1 LRKLKTVWKIWRL
14 KVLVNQNFGIGILGI
29 GISLPE
35 KILTNHDLEKMVDTS
50 DEWIVKRTGI
60 SERRILDKDEPAY
73 KLGVKAA
80 QRAIEDAGL
89 KPGEIDFIIVS
100 TTSPDYLTPSMSCI
114 IQSELGAV
122 NAAAVDINAACTGFI
137 YALKTAEPLIAS
149 GCYRNIL
156 LIACEG
162 LSKVTDWEDRATCV
176 LFGDGAGAV
185 VIGPVESG
193 FGIVKTC
200 VGADGSIGHNLT
212 LPCCY
217 LSSVDIEK
225 RVHENK
231 RVIWMDGSEVF
242 KFAVK
247 ALADAAGKVLE
258 ETGVSIDEIKVIIPH
273 QANIR
278 IIDGAAKRL
287 GVPLDKMYTNMQRYG
302 NISSASIPVA
312 LKEAL
317 DSNLIKKGELVLLVG
332 FGGGLTWGSTLIRW
346 NR

>member
-14 KVLVNQNFGIGILGI
+14 KVLDNHNFGIGILGI
-29 GISLPE
+29 GSCLPE
-35 KILTNHDLEKMVDTS
+35 SILTNHGLEKIVDTS

-73 KLGVKAA
+73 RLGVKAA
-80 QRAIEDAGL
+80 QKAIDDAGL
-89 KPGEIDFIIVS
+89 KPEEIDFIIV
-100 TTSPDYLTPSMSCI
+100 TTTTPDYLTPSISCI
-114 IQSELGAV
+114 IQSKLGAV

-137 YALKTAEPLIAS
+137 YALKIAEPLITS
-149 GCYRNIL
+149 GCYKNIL
-156 LIACEG
+156 LVACEG

-185 VIGPVESG
+185 VIGAVESG
-193 FGIVKTC
+193 LGIVKTC

-212 LPCCY
+212 IPCCY
-217 LSSVDIEK
+217 LSSSDLEK
-225 RVHENK
+225 REHENK
-231 RVIWMDGSEVF
+231 RVLWMDGSEVF

-247 ALADAAGKVLE
+247 AMAEATVRVLKE
-258 ETGVSIDEIKVIIPH
+258 SNFSIEDVKLIIPH
-273 QANIR
+273 QANVR

-287 GVPLDKMYTNMQRYG
+287 GVSSDKMYTNLQKYG

-312 LKEAL
+312 LKEASDL
-317 DSNLIKKGELVLLVG
+317 NLIKKGELVLLVG

>member
-1 LRKLKTVWKIWRL
+1 M
-14 KVLVNQNFGIGILGI
+14 VNQNFGIGILGI